1 MLNGHLQV
9 ESNVTRIARAILPES
24 EDGIQQ
30 IVYYGKG
37 VASQGGFVDRVVMGK
52 FTFLPPVS
60 YAVPGIMLGMTEA
73 FRSPDFSVIGLSL
86 STLLLTSPRRHWRG
100 PQPKYSRG
108 VFLPLQQLQSR

>member
-60 YAVPGIMLGMTEA
+60 YAVPGIMLGITEA
-73 FRSPDFSVIGLSL
+73 FRSPDSL
-86 STLLLTSPRRHWRG
+86 SSVYHSRRS
-100 PQPKYSRG
+100 Y
-108 VFLPLQQLQSR
+108 